1 MAKEVCAYLAVLVD
15 GFITDKDE
23 SVQFLEEVKG
33 EGDNGYSDFY
43 NSVDVVVMGGR
54 TFRWLID
61 NGVEENPYQGKKVV
75 VISSKVTDIDW
86 DIEFYNGDLH
96 ELFNRFNNNEKI
108 WIVGGGKLISTLINL
123 KIITSLKLTIAPT
136 ILTQGVELFNSI
148 DEKVKL
154 HLRDVTK
161 YNQFVELDYE
171 II

>member
-1 MAKEVCAYLAVLVD
+1 MTKEVCVYLAVSVD
-15 GFITDKDE
+15 GFIADKDE

-54 TFRWLID
+54 TFRWLIN

-86 DIEFYNGDLH
+86 DIEFYSGDLD

-154 HLRDVTK
+154 HLRDVTQ

>member
-1 MAKEVCAYLAVLVD
+1 MAKEVCAYLAVSVD
-15 GFITDKDE
+15 GLIADKDE

-75 VISSKVTDIDW
+75 VISSIVTDIDW
-86 DIEFYNGDLH
+86 DIEFYSGDLD

-123 KIITSLKLTIAPT
+123 KIITSLKLTIAPAL
-136 ILTQGVELFNSI
+136 LTHGVELFNSI

-154 HLRDVTK
+154 HLRDVTQ

>member
-1 MAKEVCAYLAVLVD
+1 
-15 GFITDKDE
+15 
-23 SVQFLEEVKG
+23 
-33 EGDNGYSDFY
+33 
-43 NSVDVVVMGGR
+43 MG
-54 TFRWLID
+54 
-61 NGVEENPYQGKKVV
+61 
-75 VISSKVTDIDW
+75 
-86 DIEFYNGDLH
+86 IEFYSGDLD

-154 HLRDVTK
+154 HLRDVTQ

>member
-1 MAKEVCAYLAVLVD
+1 MTKEVCAYLAVSVD
-15 GFITDKDE
+15 GFIADKDE

-54 TFRWLID
+54 TFRWLIN

-86 DIEFYNGDLH
+86 DIEFYSGDLD

-136 ILTQGVELFNSI
+136 ILTQGVELLNSI

-154 HLRDVTK
+154 HLRDVTQ

>member
-1 MAKEVCAYLAVLVD
+1 MTKEVCAYLAVSVD
-15 GFITDKDE
+15 GFISDKDE

-86 DIEFYNGDLH
+86 DIEFYSGDLD

-148 DEKVKL
+148 DERVKL

>member
-1 MAKEVCAYLAVLVD
+1 
-15 GFITDKDE
+15 
-23 SVQFLEEVKG
+23 
-33 EGDNGYSDFY
+33 
-43 NSVDVVVMGGR
+43 MGGR
-54 TFRWLID
+54 TFRWLIN

-86 DIEFYNGDLH
+86 DIEFYSGDLD

-154 HLRDVTK
+154 HLRDVTQ